1 MRNWINKGG
10 DHIVMSTERISRL
23 IKLDRNLRGVAAT
36 RDAGDPHSED
46 VCRQLDAER
55 QALIAQM
62 TRDELI
68 AYEVERERSRQLA
81 RETL

>member
-1 MRNWINKGG
+1 
-10 DHIVMSTERISRL
+10 MSTERISQL
-23 IKLDRNLRGVAAT
+23 IDLDRNLRGVAAT

-62 TRDELI
+62 TPDELV
-68 AYEVERERSRQLA
+68 AYEVERDRIRQLTRGA
-81 RETL
+81 L